1 MQLHQDSAPT
11 RLAKSAI
18 SVIKVFSATMARERE
33 RLGERISEWLA
44 ANPQLE
50 VLDTIISHS
59 SDSPR
64 LGTQLVEYPPRQTA
78 PTAEMLG

>member
-1 MQLHQDSAPT
+1 MELHQDSAPT

-59 SDSPR
+59 SDSAYHC
-64 LGTQLVEYPPRQTA
+64 LSLVLLC
-78 PTAEMLG
+78 AESPAGA